1 MLANP
6 TLILA
11 ADDPTL
17 GRQRLLAM
25 SDNRKH
31 IGSLLRS
38 LIAEAV
44 SDAHGPCA
52 YDELHEAERLRRV
65 AGQLRIDA

>member
-11 ADDPTL
+11 AEDPSI
-17 GRQRLLAM
+17 GRQRLLALS
-25 SDNRKH
+25 SDRRH

-38 LIAEAV
+38 LIAEAL

-52 YDELHEAERLRRV
+52 ADEVEEAQRLRRV
-65 AGQLRIDA
+65 AGQLRIEA